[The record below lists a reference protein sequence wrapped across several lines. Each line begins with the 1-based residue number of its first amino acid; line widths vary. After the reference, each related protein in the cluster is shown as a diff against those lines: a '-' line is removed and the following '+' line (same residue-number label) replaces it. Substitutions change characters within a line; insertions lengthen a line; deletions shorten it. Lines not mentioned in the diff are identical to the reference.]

1 MIFCKVNSPLFV
13 TSLKLFLTYF
23 LPQEV
28 FLIVPRFI
36 QRWTAFPFYF
46 NVKSYLQ
53 GTGELDGELASE
65 GGIFCV
71 WVRWALSWPPPL
83 LSGPDPASSL
93 CPTLGASWQ
102 PRFLS
107 VLFHSPQEHI
117 HPPQIIPPYPT
128 PALPCLPSSEAITSF
143 VVGNWELYLP
153 APPSRCSLD
162 PPSAFQAQLSF
173 WIRPALNVCTVY
185 CLYFLLF
192 FIPNIQVLKHHIHV
206 FYLTSFKYLNFSP
219 SLLSSLG
226 SSVT

>member
-71 WVRWALSWPPPL
+71 WVR
-83 LSGPDPASSL
+83 
-93 CPTLGASWQ
+93 
-102 PRFLS
+102 
-107 VLFHSPQEHI
+107 
-117 HPPQIIPPYPT
+117 
-128 PALPCLPSSEAITSF
+128 
-143 VVGNWELYLP
+143 
-153 APPSRCSLD
+153 
-162 PPSAFQAQLSF
+162 
-173 WIRPALNVCTVY
+173 
-185 CLYFLLF
+185 
-192 FIPNIQVLKHHIHV
+192 
-206 FYLTSFKYLNFSP
+206 
-219 SLLSSLG
+219 
-226 SSVT
+226 